1 MFFSVPG
8 FFRAPHSFSKILV
21 CCKKWAANYS
31 KYRQNISFGTIT
43 LFWPQAVVDQPR
55 HLFEKDEFC
64 KDPIHH
70 MLERTTMKQIVAN
83 SQDWRLALCRFSCLV
98 RQTCM
103 QPTVKFLNEK
113 DICTEGGN
121 LAIFRNEKIVV
132 AWLASITEIL
142 TFIFTSQK
150 YAVHMILSN
159 KFSTGSSSP
168 CVW

>member
-1 MFFSVPG
+1 MINFKDYMVVLLTSHHKKELWKLRPIMFFSVPG

-21 CCKKWAANYS
+21 GCKKWAANYS

-103 QPTVKFLNEK
+103 QPTVKFLN
-113 DICTEGGN
+113 G
-121 LAIFRNEKIVV
+121 KIS
-132 AWLASITEIL
+132 AQKEEIL
-142 TFIFTSQK
+142 LYLETK
-150 YAVHMILSN
+150 
-159 KFSTGSSSP
+159 K
-168 CVW
+168 